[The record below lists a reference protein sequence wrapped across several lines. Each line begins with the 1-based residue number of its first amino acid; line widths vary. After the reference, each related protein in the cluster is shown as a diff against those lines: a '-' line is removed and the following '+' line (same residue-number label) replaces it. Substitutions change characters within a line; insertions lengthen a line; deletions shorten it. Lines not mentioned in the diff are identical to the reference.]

1 MSRVVCNVVLVVF
14 AMGAVAACKSQEK
27 REAELQERVRVA
39 RDAGDLLRVGDL
51 NANDG
56 GVDASAA
63 APVDPWKRALDESVQ
78 RALCDVDAGP
88 VYLLNDH
95 VFETSCRTLVQ
106 RRHPDA
112 TFPYGFGS
120 VRGTCKRTL
129 ISRATVRGSM
139 RAYDCTFDP
148 LTGEVVFA
156 GLLYTNPF
164 VDGG

>member
-1 MSRVVCNVVLVVF
+1 MSRVVPKVTAAAIAILVL
-14 AMGAVAACKSQEK
+14 ASCKSKEK

-39 RDAGDLLRVGDL
+39 RDAGDSLRVGDAS
-51 NANDG
+51 ANDG
-56 GVDASAA
+56 GADASAT

-120 VRGTCKRTL
+120 VSGTCKRTL
-129 ISRATVRGSM
+129 VSRATVVGRM

-148 LTGEVVFA
+148 LMGEVVFA
-156 GLLYTNPF
+156 GLLYASPF